1 MAEFRFGDETFI
13 PGDLVK
19 IQTIEDNHCT
29 GIIKSIESKQIEEL
43 IVQVITVETVDGEQ
57 WISADEIEF
66 MEGTK

>member
-29 GIIKSIESKQIEEL
+29 GIIKSIESKQIGK
-43 IVQVITVETVDGEQ
+43 ITIQMIIVETADGEQ